1 MQIEM
6 LRGDISYEELSQR
19 LGPEMERCLARY
31 VAGKTHLNED
41 DFVTIAKAL
50 SIEARILVRTWGTS
64 LGLHLPNKGA
74 VRWMLQRA
82 YRDWR
87 LHSHLPERC
96 VPHNPSPMA
105 IIRAKYAGRLPR
117 QTPLLWSKS
126 HDCGEDTPEGREKFA
141 RGYEMLIQF
150 VHDRQSQRDIG
161 ARHGLSGARAAQLMR
176 YAAYTWSDNEGIDL
190 IHDKSVPFKNDDK
203 LVKNLYAG
211 LRFFAQQQ
219 FDMLTVKDRCYE
231 TKTES

>member
-74 VRWMLQRA
+74 VRWKLQRA

-87 LHSHLPERC
+87 LHSHLPESC
-96 VPHNPSPMA
+96 VPHTASPMA

-117 QTPLLWSKS
+117 QTPLLWPRS

-150 VHDRQSQRDIG
+150 VHDRHPTYLCPGCHCEPLVGNTTVEADCPYSDWDRRLAVG
-161 ARHGLSGARAAQLMR
+161 ATATASTEIARKMKFP
-176 YAAYTWSDNEGIDL
+176 Y
-190 IHDKSVPFKNDDK
+190 
-203 LVKNLYAG
+203 
-211 LRFFAQQQ
+211 
-219 FDMLTVKDRCYE
+219 
-231 TKTES
+231 